1 MVNSGKDK
9 EGNSFFDLNS
19 KKKVFI
25 RSFKGQKM
33 VDIRETYEKN
43 GEMIFTQKG
52 VCLTMDAWKTLK
64 SLIPSIERE
73 LKLLK

>member
-43 GEMIFTQKG
+43 GEMIFT
-52 VCLTMDAWKTLK
+52 
-64 SLIPSIERE
+64 
-73 LKLLK
+73 